1 MVFLPLRADLLCTL
15 HYETPCILGPPAPTV
30 FINDGAPP
38 VIFLILLG
46 LGLVVSAGAV
56 ALIGMLFF
64 PPFTSTFLKELLY
77 VLGFNQKILILVT
90 AMLDTLREAINNSEP
105 SAIPNI
111 TNNLVNNVEVVQPS
125 LEMSMGSS
133 GGGKSIFDCE
143 LPNHF
148 QKVRDHGLFSI
159 LYKNYFS

>member
-1 MVFLPLRADLLCTL
+1 MVR
-15 HYETPCILGPPAPTV
+15 
-30 FINDGAPP
+30 
-38 VIFLILLG
+38 
-46 LGLVVSAGAV
+46 
-56 ALIGMLFF
+56 FF
-64 PPFTSTFLKELLY
+64 PPFTPTFLKELLY
-77 VLGFNQKILILVT
+77 ILSFNTKILILVT

-148 QKVRDHGLFSI
+148 QKVRNHGLFSI

>member
-1 MVFLPLRADLLCTL
+1 M
-15 HYETPCILGPPAPTV
+15 
-30 FINDGAPP
+30 
-38 VIFLILLG
+38 
-46 LGLVVSAGAV
+46 VSAGAV

-90 AMLDTLREAINNSEP
+90 AMLDTLRETINNSEP

-133 GGGKSIFDCE
+133 GSGGGE
-143 LPNHF
+143 LINLLKGH
-148 QKVRDHGLFSI
+148 
-159 LYKNYFS
+159 YFYMHISLMTLSV

>member
-1 MVFLPLRADLLCTL
+1 MNLIFYYILKNFQLTPYLCIIESNQ
-15 HYETPCILGPPAPTV
+15 YILGPPAATV

-56 ALIGMLFF
+56 ALIGKIFFSLFN
-64 PPFTSTFLKELLY
+64 STFLTELLY
-77 VLGFNQKILILVT
+77 LLSFNKKILILVT
-90 AMLDTLREAINNSEP
+90 AMLDTLRETINNLEP

-111 TNNLVNNVEVVQPS
+111 TNNLINNVEVVQPS

-133 GGGKSIFDCE
+133 DSGGGEFINVLKGHYFYMHV
-143 LPNHF
+143 HF
-148 QKVRDHGLFSI
+148 QGIF
-159 LYKNYFS
+159 